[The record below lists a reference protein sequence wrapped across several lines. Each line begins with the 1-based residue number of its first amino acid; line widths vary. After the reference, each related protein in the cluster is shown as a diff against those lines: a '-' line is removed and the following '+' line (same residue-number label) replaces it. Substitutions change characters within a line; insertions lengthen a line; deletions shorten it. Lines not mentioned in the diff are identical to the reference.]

1 MNTRTSIV
9 HQPDEPFGN
18 VECNP
23 VQGDNDRRY
32 ALHIGWDLTLIGGLE
47 QLLNLAYNIRD
58 AVGAAETDRFN
69 QSIAGWT
76 DQRDA
81 DDIAVIDDDWVQD
94 NIKNPGEQ

>member
-18 VECNP
+18 VECKP

-47 QLLNLAYNIRD
+47 QLLNLADKISD
-58 AVGAAETDRFN
+58 AVEAAATDRFN
-69 QSIAGWT
+69 QM
-76 DQRDA
+76 DQLDA

>member
-1 MNTRTSIV
+1 MTTRTTIV
-9 HQPDEPFGN
+9 NEPNQTFGH
-18 VECNP
+18 VQCNAI
-23 VQGDNDRRY
+23 GDIDRRY

-58 AVGAAETDRFN
+58 AVEAAATDRYN
-69 QSIAGWT
+69 QM
-76 DQRDA
+76 DQLDA